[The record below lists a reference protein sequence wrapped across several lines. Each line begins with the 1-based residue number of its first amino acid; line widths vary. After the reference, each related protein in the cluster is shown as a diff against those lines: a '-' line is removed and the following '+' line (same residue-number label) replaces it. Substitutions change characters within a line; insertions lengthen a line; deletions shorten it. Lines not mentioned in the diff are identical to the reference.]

1 MPEKGQRL
9 RRFGNILA
17 WAFFGSAVLLLA
29 VWPLMIWL
37 HANRGLPLAPAM
49 LETMLYPV
57 GAICFWIIARGLKLS
72 TDLPPRG

>member
-17 WAFFGSAVLLLA
+17 WAFFGFAVLLLA

-57 GAICFWIIARGLKLS
+57 GAICFWIIARGIKLS